1 MSAPGERIAYVVV
14 MFPCYSETFVLREI
28 RELVRRGAE
37 IAILSLRGFSEK
49 IIDED
54 ARPLLAR
61 TIYSPFLFSR
71 ALLRANLAF
80 LLRSPRRYLGA
91 AAFLAARL
99 WRSPVEFAKTAA
111 LFPKAALFARLLSD
125 RGVAHIHAHFANYP
139 ATAALVISR
148 LSGIPFTFTAHAHD
162 IFQGQLLLAAKV
174 AAAERVFA
182 ISRFN
187 RRFILERCGEGAGDK
202 VEVLHCG
209 LDLGRLPRKA
219 AGEIGG
225 RTILA
230 VGRLMAIKGFDTLIR
245 AAGIARDRGAGFD
258 CVIVGDGPDRGDL
271 ERLVEGLGLSGTVS
285 MEGER
290 TPQEVVEMMAR
301 ARIFALPSRP
311 ARRRSGVMDGIPVSL
326 MEAMAIGVP
335 VVSCPV
341 SGIPE
346 LVEDGRT
353 GLLVPPADPVR
364 LADALERL
372 LGDAGLCARLAEAA
386 RKKVEREF
394 DIARVADRLVE
405 AFAGCGAPIRF
416 KPM

>member
-1 MSAPGERIAYVVV
+1 M
-14 MFPCYSETFVLREI
+14 
-28 RELVRRGAE
+28 
-37 IAILSLRGFSEK
+37 
-49 IIDED
+49 
-54 ARPLLAR
+54 
-61 TIYSPFLFSR
+61 
-71 ALLRANLAF
+71 
-80 LLRSPRRYLGA
+80 
-91 AAFLAARL
+91 
-99 WRSPVEFAKTAA
+99 
-111 LFPKAALFARLLSD
+111 
-125 RGVAHIHAHFANYP
+125 
-139 ATAALVISR
+139 
-148 LSGIPFTFTAHAHD
+148 
-162 IFQGQLLLAAKV
+162 
-174 AAAERVFA
+174 
-182 ISRFN
+182 
-187 RRFILERCGEGAGDK
+187 
-202 VEVLHCG
+202 
-209 LDLGRLPRKA
+209 
-219 AGEIGG
+219 
-225 RTILA
+225 
-230 VGRLMAIKGFDTLIR
+230 
-245 AAGIARDRGAGFD
+245 RDRGAGFD

-290 TPQEVVEMMAR
+290 TPQEVVGMMAR

-311 ARRRSGVMDGIPVSL
+311 AGRRSGVMDGIPVSL